1 MGNAFGPE
9 SESQAR
15 SVFGARSVGPVLFVN
30 VGELGEGIAV
40 PFVESVGV
48 QASAAGGHAQ
58 GGETMLPCPVFGLLA
73 EAKADLAIAMT
84 IFHHETADEGM
95 GRGLKVMLDRYFDPA
110 NNIICDAG
118 DEGSL
123 VSGAMGKGVDPCPD
137 FGGGAL
143 VAELFGQR
151 GDLVRILRLDGPDE
165 KLRSSWIVHDDD
177 LLMQT
182 SWCKLAR
189 PK

>member
-1 MGNAFGPE
+1 M
-9 SESQAR
+9 
-15 SVFGARSVGPVLFVN
+15 
-30 VGELGEGIAV
+30 GELGEGISIA
-40 PFVESVGV
+40 FVESVGV
-48 QASAAGGHAQ
+48 DATATGGYAQ
-58 GGETMLPCPVFGLLA
+58 DGETVLPCPAFGLFA
-73 EAKADLAIAMT
+73 ETKADLAIAMT

-123 VSGAMGKGVDPCPD
+123 VFGATGKGVDPCPD
-137 FGGGAL
+137 FGCGAL

-165 KLRSSWIVHDDD
+165 KLRSGWIVHDDD
-177 LLMQT
+177 LLMQI
-182 SWCKLAR
+182 S
-189 PK
+189 